1 VVTNASP
8 ETTQV
13 VEVRM
18 PAGSAEGAR
27 RELGLAWPLGVFS
40 LSHVGVPFPPADPLY
55 GYEVSGPQDHVQ
67 LGTVA
72 VRGENGVLRVPMW
85 ALTRQRSN
93 PFHAYMLERID
104 TLLGAP
110 GTN

>member
-1 VVTNASP
+1 
-8 ETTQV
+8 
-13 VEVRM
+13 
-18 PAGSAEGAR
+18 
-27 RELGLAWPLGVFS
+27 VFS

-55 GYEVSGPQDHVQ
+55 GYELAGRPDHVQ

-93 PFHAYMLERID
+93 PFHAYMLGRID
-104 TLLGAP
+104 ALV
-110 GTN
+110 GTKAAN